1 MTQDKGQAPA
11 QPDSTEGDVFR
22 ALIEFLLCTDEAL
35 VFLRC
40 WNEGNF
46 DACRKEW
53 PEAPSVLYP
62 DTFLFQAAQQAP
74 AGANLFDEQGFR
86 DWVLRNLPDD
96 TIIGNGAWWAD
107 HLTARA
113 KRFMKAAPAAPSTP
127 ASGGWACEAV
137 RIEKTEM
144 NGWCAYLDIEDV
156 DKVRIGTVS
165 LARGIDSEERTKSL
179 VRGWA
184 LRLMPKPPVCP
195 EITGQSHKTWC
206 GYVAKTVCKTLG
218 YPPNP
223 SLHALA
229 AQAVERC
236 LYALPSSPTI
246 EGESK

>member
-1 MTQDKGQAPA
+1 MTTHTSGAADLPEALHRVIDDFERRERGIPQAHIAAALVTELRAALAAGQAPA
-11 QPDSTEGDVFR
+11 QPDSTEGVVFR
-22 ALIEFLLCTDEAL
+22 TLIKFLLCTDEAL

-53 PEAPSVLYP
+53 PEAPSDLYP

-107 HLTARA
+107 HLTERA

-127 ASGGWACEAV
+127 ALWVSPEQLAGFVDRDLEPFGTYIPA
-137 RIEKTEM
+137 RKTSA
-144 NGWCAYLDIEDV
+144 G
-156 DKVRIGTVS
+156 KFT
-165 LARGIDSEERTKSL
+165 
-179 VRGWA
+179 
-184 LRLMPKPPVCP
+184 MP
-195 EITGQSHKTWC
+195 
-206 GYVAKTVCKTLG
+206 LF
-218 YPPNP
+218 
-223 SLHALA
+223 A
-229 AQAVERC
+229 A
-236 LYALPSSPTI
+236 SPTI